1 MKKKIIWIGLIVL
14 IIAIAA
20 YSITASKQPIT
31 VDMGIVEKGSIKE
44 YIEETA
50 IVQLEDETAI
60 YSTEGGKVLEMTAE
74 IGDEVKAGD
83 VLLKMDDQ
91 SIELQ
96 IKNLE
101 AQKQSIAAQYAAAKE
116 PASDAE
122 LRKLNAMVQSAEI
135 AYNEA
140 KRMAENNK
148 ALYES
153 GAVSLDIYQSS
164 LAALASAESNLEAA
178 KSNIALVKNGLSSN
192 VKKQYEAQIAGIQAN
207 IQLLQKRRSD
217 LTIVSPINGIV
228 LSRSI
233 EKGAILQPGMLV
245 FEIGNKEGIY
255 LESDILIDDITNIKI
270 GSSVLIENEDLGI
283 TSVEGTV
290 RKIYPKAFSKMSDL
304 GIGQK
309 RVKIEIDF
317 KESILDLKSGYD
329 MTVKIITASKENTL
343 LIDEKAIFEYQ
354 EKDHVFVNE
363 NGAAKLRAIEKGLE
377 SEDKVE
383 ILSGLKEGEKIIL
396 SPDDKL
402 EEGTK
407 IK

>member
-116 PASDAE
+116 PASAAE

-164 LAALASAESNLEAA
+164 LAALASAESSWEAA
-178 KSNIALVKNGLSSN
+178 KSNIAFVENGLSSN

-217 LTIVSPINGIV
+217 LTIVSPIDGIV
-228 LSRSI
+228 LSRNI

-255 LESDILIDDITNIKI
+255 LESDILIDDITNIKM